1 MTCLPAGSADD
12 VPATARNNILFWYPM
27 VGVAIG
33 FILILGEW
41 LAAPLPDFLQAA
53 LLVTLWGDYH
63 RRSSF
68 GWAGGLRRCLGGRTG
83 QSGKNLK
90 IMEDPRCGTMAV
102 IAVTLT
108 LILKTAALAA
118 FHNWVMLLL
127 TPTLAKIMILPAFL
141 WLPYAKEYGL
151 GGEIQLILADQKR
164 TFAMLIVAV
173 GLLSPLLFA
182 GLWQWLLLTAATA
195 VTFVLWRFAMKS
207 RLQGFTGNCIGL
219 LVELS
224 ELVLLLVFVTY
235 ELAT

>member
-90 IMEDPRCGTMAV
+90 IMEDPRCGTMEAV
-102 IAVTLT
+102 YLLIPYRTDSGESDQIDEFEVAISKSCSSDPQFLNQAAKNGTKKPQNCSSNHRFFVFQPHFT
-108 LILKTAALAA
+108 LI
-118 FHNWVMLLL
+118 
-127 TPTLAKIMILPAFL
+127 
-141 WLPYAKEYGL
+141 
-151 GGEIQLILADQKR
+151 
-164 TFAMLIVAV
+164 
-173 GLLSPLLFA
+173 S
-182 GLWQWLLLTAATA
+182 
-195 VTFVLWRFAMKS
+195 
-207 RLQGFTGNCIGL
+207 
-219 LVELS
+219 
-224 ELVLLLVFVTY
+224 
-235 ELAT
+235 